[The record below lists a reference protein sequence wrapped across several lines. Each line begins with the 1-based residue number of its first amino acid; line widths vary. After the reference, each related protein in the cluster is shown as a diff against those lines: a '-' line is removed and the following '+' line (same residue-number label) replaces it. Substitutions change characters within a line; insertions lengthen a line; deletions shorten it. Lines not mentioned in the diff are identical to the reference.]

1 MRASGYEAF
10 DDARPQ
16 RVIIP
21 GERFLAELGMT
32 MPVISNPF
40 HALRVNSGEILLFS
54 KESFHEL
61 SAYRG

>member
-1 MRASGYEAF
+1 LRASGYEAF

-16 RVIIP
+16 RVKIP

-40 HALRVNSGEILLFS
+40 DAVRVNSVRDPSIFEGVI
-54 KESFHEL
+54 HEL